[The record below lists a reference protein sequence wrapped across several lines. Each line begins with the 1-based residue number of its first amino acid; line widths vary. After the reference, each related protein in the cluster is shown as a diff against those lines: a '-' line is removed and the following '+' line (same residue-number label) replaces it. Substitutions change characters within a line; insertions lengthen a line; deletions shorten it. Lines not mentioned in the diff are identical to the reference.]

1 MPICLVRD
9 NAAGLPYLAQILPL
23 AELPMPAMLPL
34 PHARPLLASLAL
46 AALLGGC
53 AASEDQF
60 APACPGLALL
70 PDAADVTR
78 FDGHGMDVTNLI
90 VRASMTA
97 VPAVCAKGDKDGT
110 VKATLHVNADFTRGP
125 AAAAGLPP
133 VAYFVALMQGRT
145 VLREQDFAFSPTF
158 GANVDFASVHGDD
171 IELVVPV
178 GKAKSAAAYRI
189 YVGFRLSP
197 EELAYN
203 RTHPRP

>member
-1 MPICLVRD
+1 
-9 NAAGLPYLAQILPL
+9 
-23 AELPMPAMLPL
+23 MPAMLPL
-34 PHARPLLASLAL
+34 PHVRPLLVALAL

-53 AASEDQF
+53 SSNDDQF

-78 FDGHGMDVTNLI
+78 FDGHGMDVTNLV
-90 VRASMTA
+90 VRGGMTA
-97 VPAVCAKGDKDGT
+97 VPAVCTKGDKAGT
-110 VKATLHVNADFTRGP
+110 VTATLHVDADFTRGP

-145 VLREQDFAFSPTF
+145 ILREQDFAFTPTF
-158 GANVDFASVHGDD
+158 GANVDFASVHGED

-178 GKAKSAAAYRI
+178 NKTKSAASYRI
-189 YVGFRLSP
+189 FVGFRLSP

-203 RTHPRP
+203 RTHARP